1 MWEMM
6 RAGLGIGVLPDNLW
20 PRTERVEPVFLDVP
34 EITFPVWLATHRE
47 LRTSRRIWIVFDAL
61 AEALRSPSAH
71 SAPL

>member
-47 LRTSRRIWIVFDAL
+47 LRTSRRIRIVFDAL